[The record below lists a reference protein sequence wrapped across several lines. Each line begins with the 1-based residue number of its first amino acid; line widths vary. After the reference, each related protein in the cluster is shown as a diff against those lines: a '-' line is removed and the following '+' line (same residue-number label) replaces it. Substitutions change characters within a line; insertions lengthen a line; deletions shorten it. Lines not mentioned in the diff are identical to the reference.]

1 MVNLEGFNHK
11 YTVFKNEDLKKL
23 PLTIQTQIQ
32 LAGDMIVHN
41 RVGEGK
47 PENIY
52 LVINTDESYAD
63 EVVAILEKNGHWDG
77 MPSEESTLKIQK
89 TEIQEAADLHL
100 QTILELQR
108 IQSIAYSVDDPV
120 TRSIG
125 VALSELEAKF
135 HKIHDKWSEDD

>member
-1 MVNLEGFNHK
+1 MRDKEIVFIKKGGIELANLEGISHK

-52 LVINTDESYAD
+52 VVINTDEFYAD
-63 EVVAILEKNGHWDG
+63 EIIEILKLHGHWG
-77 MPSEESTLKIQK
+77 
-89 TEIQEAADLHL
+89 
-100 QTILELQR
+100 
-108 IQSIAYSVDDPV
+108 
-120 TRSIG
+120 
-125 VALSELEAKF
+125 
-135 HKIHDKWSEDD
+135 

>member
-1 MVNLEGFNHK
+1 MANLEGMNHK

-52 LVINTDESYAD
+52 VVINTDEPYVG
-63 EVVAILEKNGHWDG
+63 EVIEILKRNGHWG
-77 MPSEESTLKIQK
+77 
-89 TEIQEAADLHL
+89 
-100 QTILELQR
+100 
-108 IQSIAYSVDDPV
+108 
-120 TRSIG
+120 
-125 VALSELEAKF
+125 
-135 HKIHDKWSEDD
+135 

>member
-1 MVNLEGFNHK
+1 MNLEGISNK
-11 YTVFKNEDLKKL
+11 YTVFKNEDLKQL

-63 EVVAILEKNGHWDG
+63 EVIEILKLHGHWG
-77 MPSEESTLKIQK
+77 I
-89 TEIQEAADLHL
+89 I
-100 QTILELQR
+100 
-108 IQSIAYSVDDPV
+108 
-120 TRSIG
+120 
-125 VALSELEAKF
+125 
-135 HKIHDKWSEDD
+135 

>member
-1 MVNLEGFNHK
+1 MNLEGISNK
-11 YTVFKNEDLKKL
+11 YTVFKNEDLKQL

-63 EVVAILEKNGHWDG
+63 EVIEILKLHGHWG
-77 MPSEESTLKIQK
+77 
-89 TEIQEAADLHL
+89 
-100 QTILELQR
+100 
-108 IQSIAYSVDDPV
+108 
-120 TRSIG
+120 
-125 VALSELEAKF
+125 
-135 HKIHDKWSEDD
+135 